1 MFRLAGRGYEKLLMN
16 ARGPQADSQREP
28 EFEPRASWRTTYLGA
43 DTSER
48 ADNSSWGSIVA
59 GVIVALATF
68 VTFSLVGAS
77 LGLGI
82 TDPTSDEPFAG
93 VGLAVGLWSVLTLA
107 VSLAA
112 GGFVAGVL
120 AVRAGFLHGLVVWA
134 ASTLALVVAVV
145 LAVQGILG
153 VGGAIVGSVGSAVG
167 GQVGS
172 LADVAGDA
180 VGATAE
186 GIADQVGDA
195 DFSGLTDDVRQVLAD
210 TDVPELQP
218 EYLEDQIEEARDDIV
233 DAAGQLVTD
242 PAGYEEVLDELATS
256 LQERVEVITD
266 SVDRDAIAAAV
277 AANTELSGPEAEEA
291 VDNAVEGAQRAAAG
305 AGDAIAAAQAALTDA
320 QDEVGQLVE
329 DARQTLDDAAD
340 ASARAALWTFIG
352 LLIGAAIA
360 SFAGLWGS
368 RLVIARTESGRV
380 RTPTED
386 IDRA

>member
-1 MFRLAGRGYEKLLMN
+1 MN

>member
-16 ARGPQADSQREP
+16 ARGPHVDSQREP

-218 EYLEDQIEEARDDIV
+218 EYLEDQIDEARDDIV

-256 LQERVEVITD
+256 LQERVEVIAD

>member
-1 MFRLAGRGYEKLLMN
+1 M
-16 ARGPQADSQREP
+16 REP
-28 EFEPRASWRTTYLGA
+28 EIEPHASWRATYLGA

-59 GVIVALATF
+59 GVLVALATL
-68 VTFSLVGAS
+68 VTFSLVGAA

-93 VGLAVGLWSVLTLA
+93 VGVAVGLWSVVTIA

-153 VGGAIVGSVGSAVG
+153 FGGAIVGSVGSTVG
-167 GQVGS
+167 GQLGN

-180 VGATAE
+180 VGAAAE
-186 GIADQVGDA
+186 GIADGVGDV

-210 TDVPELQP
+210 TNVPELQP
-218 EYLEDQIEEARDDIV
+218 EYLQEQIDEVRADIV
-233 DAAGQLVTD
+233 DAASQLVTD
-242 PAGYEEVLDELATS
+242 PGGYEEVLDELAAS
-256 LQERVEVITD
+256 LQERVEAITD
-266 SVDRDAIAAAV
+266 SVDRDAIAEAV
-277 AANTELSGPEAEEA
+277 AANTELSRREAEEA
-291 VDNAVEGAQRAAAG
+291 VDNAVEGAQRAAEG
-305 AGDAIAAAQAALTDA
+305 VGDAIDAAQAALTDA
-320 QDEVGQLVE
+320 QGEVGQLVE

-340 ASARAALWTFIG
+340 ASARAALWAFAG

-380 RTPTED
+380 RTPDED
-386 IDRA
+386 IYRA